1 MTEPASQPVITQE
14 QVMAQLRILI
24 PAICTA
30 LTAFGV
36 SNTEAGSYQQI
47 ALAMIAPLSYI
58 VVAIWSFMVNTRQA
72 IIAKAATPGTVVI
85 LPKEE
90 TKIADALPANVTAAK

>member
-1 MTEPASQPVITQE
+1 MNPTQE

-24 PAICTA
+24 PTLCTA

-36 SNTEAGSYQQI
+36 TQTQAGSYQQI
-47 ALAMIAPLSYI
+47 LLALIAPISYI
-58 VVAIWSFMVNTRQA
+58 IVGIWSVMANTRQA
-72 IIAKAATPGTVVI
+72 IIAKAAKPGTTIV

-90 TKIADALPANVTAAK
+90 AKIADALPANVTAAK